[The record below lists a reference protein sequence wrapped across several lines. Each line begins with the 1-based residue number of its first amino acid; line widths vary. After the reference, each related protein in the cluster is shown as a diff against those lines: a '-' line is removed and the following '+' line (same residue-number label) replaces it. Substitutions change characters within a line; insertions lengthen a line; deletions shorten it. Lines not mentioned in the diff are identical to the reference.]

1 MSIRIGNSC
10 SNCENLQQNS
20 VCKIHMVTVNPAYTC
35 NSFNMKTAIKND
47 PSCISCVRLE
57 SSSCAH
63 PKKAAPEML
72 CAQWAPHSASA

>member
-10 SNCENLQQNS
+10 LNCESFQLDHTCS
-20 VCKIHMVTVNPAYTC
+20 VHHVKVSEKYTC
-35 NSFNMKTAIKND
+35 NSFEMKSEVKND
-47 PSCISCVRLE
+47 PSCVSCVRLE

-72 CAQWAPHSASA
+72 CSQWAPHSASA